1 MQTEYTDVFSGNSQM
16 SGRIVL
22 ADREPELRMYPKGS
36 RTRFLVEIHP
46 DWEQPAKSVT
56 VLAHGLELVETKQ
69 RLRLIHN
76 PTDTALDI
84 PETNARIWRSGQNY
98 RAPWLEEPPI
108 PTEMPSAQSKEN
120 IPPHSHIVLSEPMT
134 KSI

>member
-1 MQTEYTDVFSGNSQM
+1 
-16 SGRIVL
+16 VL

-46 DWEQPAKSVT
+46 DWEQPANSVT

-76 PTDTALDI
+76 PTDTALD
-84 PETNARIWRSGQNY
+84 S
-98 RAPWLEEPPI
+98 
-108 PTEMPSAQSKEN
+108 
-120 IPPHSHIVLSEPMT
+120 
-134 KSI
+134 